1 MIRRINKNLI
11 HEVDVLEE
19 IDRPELIEHFANK
32 MMEIALEVSN
42 FGSGGGE
49 NLMDINEIQS
59 KFYKLNLCLKSRY
72 QSVLDKMKGTEKMKG
87 PDTSF

>member
-19 IDRPELIEHFANK
+19 IDRSELTEHFANK
-32 MMEIALEVSN
+32 VLEIALEVSN
-42 FGSGGGE
+42 FGSGGE
-49 NLMDINEIQS
+49 NLMDINEIQE

-72 QSVLDKMKGTEKMKG
+72 
-87 PDTSF
+87 